1 MKYAKVTLFLNIWHG
16 DIGDGAS
23 RAPAAVQNA
32 NQPNN
37 QANNAGLV
45 EWDLW
50 TINDNQYNIQS
61 SRR

>member
-50 TINDNQYNIQS
+50 TINDNQ
-61 SRR
+61 